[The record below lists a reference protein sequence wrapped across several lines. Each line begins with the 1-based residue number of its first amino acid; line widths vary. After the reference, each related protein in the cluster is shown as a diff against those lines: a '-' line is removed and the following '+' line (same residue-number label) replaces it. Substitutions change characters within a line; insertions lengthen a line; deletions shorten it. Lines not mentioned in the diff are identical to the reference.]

1 MYGRAWCTIAA
12 VVAAGLAV
20 AGCASQA
27 DLAEVRHDQRIMQR
41 QLADTRASLDSMQ
54 RQLAAM
60 HGKVQE
66 ARHAASNDTIE
77 ARLAALEQGRPAS
90 GANGTSSE
98 IATPVTVP
106 TPPADQARADQART
120 DQGRTDVARTEMPAA
135 SDGGDA
141 PDPYRKGVA
150 LVQQREYDKAIQ
162 QFRDFLRTSPDS
174 PYAGNAH
181 YWIGESYYTLG
192 DYSQAILQYNEVRQH
207 YPKSDRAA
215 PSLLKIGLSF
225 LQMGNKSEAKLAFQ
239 KVVNDYPGSP
249 EAGQAR
255 EKLKS
260 LGA

>member
-1 MYGRAWCTIAA
+1 VRVYGRASLRSASLLL
-12 VVAAGLAV
+12 AAGLVA

-27 DLAEVRHDQRIMQR
+27 ELAAVQHDQRIMQR
-41 QLADTRASLDSMQ
+41 QLADTRAAMDSMQ
-54 RQLAAM
+54 RQLATM

-66 ARHAASNDTIE
+66 SRHADRTDIE
-77 ARLAALEQGRPAS
+77 TRLSALEQARAGAPADAS
-90 GANGTSSE
+90 ASSE
-98 IATPVTVP
+98 MAPPIVMVTPAP
-106 TPPADQARADQART
+106 EQQGRADP
-120 DQGRTDVARTEMPAA
+120 GRGAVARTEV
-135 SDGGDA
+135 GA
-141 PDPYRKGVA
+141 PDPGETPESYRKGVA
-150 LVQQREYDKAIQ
+150 LVQQREYDRAIQ
-162 QFRDFLRTSPDS
+162 QFRDFLRTNPDS

-215 PSLLKIGLSF
+215 PSLLKIGLAF
-225 LQMGNKSEAKLAFQ
+225 LQMGNKSEARLAFQ

-260 LGA
+260 LGT